1 MRAHLF
7 LLGYCDL
14 IAPIDQAA
22 RLFNLCHRGGFVY
35 TPLGVPPEQGWV
47 GIRCRLRTG
56 RALMV
61 AAAQEKI
68 PLKVQKEGGLPCLLE
83 QHRQRV
89 GLLVGGGLALL
100 VLCLACG
107 VIWDVRVEGEG
118 DIDTEGIR
126 RELVLCGLREGR
138 RISSLDT
145 DEIESLLLTR
155 SGEVA
160 WVSVNI
166 KGTVAYVQARPL
178 LKPEAVQVK
187 DPLAGAN
194 LVAAYDGRIESVRLL
209 QGEVVVHPGDM
220 VRAGQLLI
228 SGVRD
233 MGDGSFDTMEA
244 RGEVLALT
252 EHEMVVEI
260 PLCREQKVYTGA
272 KNVQKTLFFFG
283 KSIKITKS
291 TGIMEGNCDTI
302 KRMENICLFGLFDLP
317 LAIEIV
323 EYLPYEMQTVT
334 VTPEAASE
342 EAYAAMSA
350 ELSRALEGATLLSKR
365 MYCEVTDERC
375 VLRCR
380 YRCIENIAAPRPF
393 SIGAPTRDASGG

>member
-14 IAPIDQAA
+14 IVPIDQAA
-22 RLFNLCHRGGFVY
+22 KLLNLCHRKGFVY
-35 TPLGVPPEQGWV
+35 APLGVPTESGTV
-47 GIRCRLRTG
+47 GIRCRLGTG
-56 RALMV
+56 RALMAD
-61 AAAQEKI
+61 AARENI
-68 PLKVQKEGGLPCLLE
+68 PLRVQKEGGLPCLLG
-83 QHRQRV
+83 QYCRRV

-100 VLCLACG
+100 LLCLACG

-118 DIDTEGIR
+118 DIDTEEIR

-178 LKPEAVQVK
+178 VKPKAAQVEE
-187 DPLAGAN
+187 PSAGAN
-194 LVAAYDGRIESVRLL
+194 LVAAYDGRIESVRLV
-209 QGEVVVHPGDM
+209 QGEVVVHPGDF

-233 MGDGSFDTMEA
+233 MGDGSFDTMAA
-244 RGEVLALT
+244 RGEVFAVT

-260 PLCREQKVYTGA
+260 PLRREQKVYSGT

-317 LAIEIV
+317 LAIETV
-323 EYLPYEMQTVT
+323 EVLPYEMRAVT

-342 EAYAAMSA
+342 EAYAAMSSK
-350 ELSRALEGATLLSKR
+350 LSQALEGATLLSKR

-375 VLRCR
+375 VLRCS
-380 YRCIENIAAPRPF
+380 YRCIENIAAPRLF
-393 SIGAPTRDASGG
+393 SIGAPTRDVSSD

>member
-22 RLFNLCHRGGFVY
+22 RLFNLCHRRGLVY

-68 PLKVQKEGGLPCLLE
+68 PLKVQKEGGVPCLLE

-118 DIDTEGIR
+118 DIDTEEIR
-126 RELVLCGLREGR
+126 RELVLCGLHEGR

-178 LKPEAVQVK
+178 L
-187 DPLAGAN
+187 
-194 LVAAYDGRIESVRLL
+194 
-209 QGEVVVHPGDM
+209 
-220 VRAGQLLI
+220 
-228 SGVRD
+228 
-233 MGDGSFDTMEA
+233 
-244 RGEVLALT
+244 
-252 EHEMVVEI
+252 
-260 PLCREQKVYTGA
+260 
-272 KNVQKTLFFFG
+272 
-283 KSIKITKS
+283 
-291 TGIMEGNCDTI
+291 
-302 KRMENICLFGLFDLP
+302 
-317 LAIEIV
+317 
-323 EYLPYEMQTVT
+323 
-334 VTPEAASE
+334 
-342 EAYAAMSA
+342 
-350 ELSRALEGATLLSKR
+350 
-365 MYCEVTDERC
+365 
-375 VLRCR
+375 
-380 YRCIENIAAPRPF
+380 
-393 SIGAPTRDASGG
+393 